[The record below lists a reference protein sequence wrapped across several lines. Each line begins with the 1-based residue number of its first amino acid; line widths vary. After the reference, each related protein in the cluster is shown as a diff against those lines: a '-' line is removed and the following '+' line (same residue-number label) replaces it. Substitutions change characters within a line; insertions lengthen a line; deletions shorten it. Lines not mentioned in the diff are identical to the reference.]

1 MKYFAFLLLSI
12 VAILFMSCDHDK
24 ADSLREHLQSDYTL
38 SVKSEKL
45 SSGSKA
51 QYIQLEESINQT
63 YVRQLDSLITTG
75 FDRQLENFEDK
86 ELGVISGYQN
96 MFSWLFKSK
105 QSWEEEL
112 NLKSA
117 VYFDPLDLEQEQNKL
132 YLQYISK
139 IKNLRQQFVKQQQLP
154 DFTQFDLPQEDISL
168 EAFSNH
174 SRNNIGIEVI
184 GELLGTKLFSWF
196 LGFVITWI
204 LVTLLGLP
212 AGPPGWLISLISF
225 IIVIVVSAIMS
236 YRNDAELIAQLK
248 EQHNEISIPET
259 NNLLKELNHNTI
271 SFYEKL

>member
-1 MKYFAFLLLSI
+1 
-12 VAILFMSCDHDK
+12 MSCDHDK